1 MFLAIFVLLRL
12 TNYLVIQLNTLNPKY
27 MKYLFI
33 LILFFASHSCNKDH
47 LEETPVNDM
56 NIYKPTKLDFNN
68 DGIDDLILTI
78 SNGGTADVPQSS
90 GSNVFLI
97 SSADTNL
104 TFLAKTKYRDDYWFL
119 ENETIDFNTNFLSY
133 SEFFASLYAR
143 LIKNGKYSSNWTI
156 DDDFS
161 TKKYLVFQNKKN
173 SNTKYGWLKIEFNIS
188 SKNLEVIDYFETTT
202 RTFTA
207 GKK

>member
-1 MFLAIFVLLRL
+1 V
-12 TNYLVIQLNTLNPKY
+12 
-27 MKYLFI
+27 
-33 LILFFASHSCNKDH
+33 
-47 LEETPVNDM
+47 EETPVNDM

-104 TFLAKTKYRDDYWFL
+104 TFLAKTKYRDDYWFE
-119 ENETIDFNTNFLSY
+119 ENETADFNTNFLSFA
-133 SEFFASLYAR
+133 EFFAPLYAR
-143 LIKNGKYSSNWTI
+143 LIKNGRYDSNWTI
-156 DDDFS
+156 DDNFS
-161 TKKYLVFQNKKN
+161 TKKYLVFLNKKN
-173 SNTKYGWLKIEFNIS
+173 STIKYGWLKIDFNVS
-188 SKNLEVIDYFETTT
+188 SKKLEVIDNFETTK
-202 RTFTA
+202 RTFTV